1 MIIINPKYRRFI
13 ISCGLVLV
21 LLFITLI
28 YLKNGNKI
36 TQLTLLYIIPIIFSA
51 LYFGTAGSIS
61 SSIGASVLF
70 GVSTFLLHK
79 GDIDPGMLFFDTF
92 IQFGAFATIALIIS
106 YIAVSLKEKQ
116 KEVDFRLCEFNL
128 IQEIN
133 KVLPSTNTLKK
144 MLEEILTIYIKNIP
158 AAQKGIIALVEPFE
172 EKIEIAATYGIDRDA
187 IIEQR
192 LDLTDNHIANT
203 IKTREHILTNDF
215 NRVSQQ
221 KESLDQYST
230 LLLESGIKS
239 ILSVPITFP
248 TQTLGA
254 IALYNSKSTDNF
266 SERDLQMMEII
277 NEEIALAINNARSH
291 QNTKRD
297 LLEHQLLYRI
307 GLLLTSEEDLDKILD
322 TILDSALKITN
333 TPAGSIALYDP
344 KKQIFNLTITKGFS
358 KNFNSIKKWKM
369 RPGGLTS
376 RIINE
381 RAPLN
386 IANVSNEPSFD
397 NPTMLDEGICSIL
410 ATPLISGDKIIG
422 IIYIDDFY
430 KRDFTKDEISIMS
443 LFANQATIAIDK
455 AQMLKETK
463 KMAITDG
470 LTDCYNHRFFMN
482 RLHEEIKRSER
493 YNRPTSVIMIDLDFF
508 KIYNDAYGHP
518 QGDLALKKV
527 AEIINKT
534 TRSTDITARYGGD
547 EFAIILPETTKSES
561 INVAQKIL
569 LAIEEYPFPG
579 KRALPSGNFTVS
591 IGVACFPDDAKTME
605 GIIAAA
611 DDALYKA
618 KKDSSSQVHVA
629 KILRPLKK

>member
-13 ISCGLVLV
+13 ISCGIILV

-79 GDIDPGMLFFDTF
+79 GEIDPGMLFFDTF

-116 KEVDFRLCEFNL
+116 KEVDFRLSEFNL

-192 LDLTDNHIANT
+192 LDFTDNHIANT

-248 TQTLGA
+248 THTLGA

-266 SERDLQMMEII
+266 SESDLQMMEII

-322 TILDSALKITN
+322 TILESALKITN

-358 KNFNSIKKWKM
+358 KNFNSVKKWKM

-381 RAPLN
+381 RAPLK
-386 IANVSNEPSFD
+386 IADVSQEPSFD

-430 KRDFTKDEISIMS
+430 TRAFTKDEISIMS
-443 LFANQATIAIDK
+443 LLANQATIAIDK

-463 KMAITDG
+463 KMATTDG

-493 YNRPTSVIMIDLDFF
+493 YNRPTSVIMTDLDFF

-527 AEIINKT
+527 AEILNKT

-591 IGVACFPDDAKTME
+591 IGVACFPDDAKTLE